1 MFQNQAEKVKTG
13 FWLLNLDKIS
23 KLFFY
28 LLIIFL
34 PTQLGKHFW
43 PNSSF
48 VYGLR
53 LDYLSPTF
61 YFTDLLIILIFIFS
75 FSKLLKVIKNTPKKY
90 LLAYL
95 LFLSTLLLGLIGARN
110 FLVGIYGIGKFLE
123 FSFLIY
129 YISQNYRKFNKLF
142 LFFCVSLSILFETIL
157 TFLQYFNQGSVG
169 GAFYLFGERA
179 FNAITPGVANASI
192 NGQLFLRP
200 YATFSHPNVLA
211 GFLIFSMLLLILF
224 SFKEKHLIKF
234 TILGSVFG
242 TAALLLTLSRAA
254 IFLWLIY
261 LIVLFGL
268 SLDEK
273 YKKRKFNSLQ
283 AVLLILIIVGITIIL
298 FLQNNYI
305 VQRFLTT
312 NLLDESLMQ
321 RQELMTQSLDMF
333 WKNPIFGVGVNNF
346 FNNLVIGISKQNDFL
361 IQPVHNIFLLVLS
374 ETGVIGLVFV
384 LSIFIKSIAM
394 ILKKKQN
401 KVYLLM
407 LIFATIFLG
416 MFDHYFLT
424 LQQGQLMLAFII
436 GISISKS

>member
-1 MFQNQAEKVKTG
+1 MIKKLFQNQQEKVKTG
-13 FWLLNLDKIS
+13 FWLLNRSRILYS
-23 KLFFY
+23 LFY
-28 LLIIFL
+28 LLILFL
-34 PTQLGKHFW
+34 PTQFGKHFW
-43 PNSSF
+43 PNFSF
-48 VYGLR
+48 VFGLR
-53 LDYLSPTF
+53 LDYLSPTV
-61 YFTDLLIILIFIFS
+61 YITDLLILLIFVCYFA
-75 FSKLLKVIKNTPKKY
+75 KIKKIIAKTNKKY
-90 LLAYL
+90 LLAFG
-95 LFLSTLLLGLIGARN
+95 LFLLSMVVGVIGAKN
-110 FLVGIYGIGKFLE
+110 PLAGFYGIIKFLE
-123 FSFLIY
+123 FSFLAFFVV
-129 YISQNYRKFNKLF
+129 NNFKAFNKQVLFILF
-142 LFFCVSLSILFETIL
+142 LTGIVFESLLAIF
-157 TFLQYFNQGSVG
+157 QYFNQGSLG
-169 GAFYLFGERA
+169 GVFYLFGERA

-333 WKNPIFGVGVNNF
+333 WKNPILGVGVNNF

-374 ETGVIGLVFV
+374 ETGVIGFVFV

-394 ILKKKQN
+394 
-401 KVYLLM
+401 
-407 LIFATIFLG
+407 
-416 MFDHYFLT
+416 
-424 LQQGQLMLAFII
+424 
-436 GISISKS
+436 